1 MYSVLLVD
9 DDPSIIDGLKIVVNW
24 DEMGLEI
31 GGTAYSGMEALKVI
45 KESKIDILVTD
56 IRMPLM
62 SGLELIKK
70 TRELNPDIG

>member
-31 GGTAYSGMEALKVI
+31 GGTA
-45 KESKIDILVTD
+45 
-56 IRMPLM
+56 
-62 SGLELIKK
+62 
-70 TRELNPDIG
+70 